1 MKYTT
6 HIKITPCKEDDR
18 YYQLVQGI
26 EYPNLLTEGDT
37 VEDAIMMAID
47 AWSLLCVVYE
57 DKDVEVMSPLK
68 NIAIDE
74 PSNAIVVEI
83 ESQDTDEYRKECD
96 NKEEEII
103 MNEKKITGFEI
114 VGKSIHTLDSIKREL
129 RGLKFSFKCVYGQF
143 TTFDRYI
150 TAAPKGVSREEL
162 IKSYHNTTKSSIAD
176 MRKSISEIQELLDT
190 LESTIDTE
198 YSENK
203 KDI

>member
-57 DKDVEVMSPLK
+57 DKDVEVMSPLE
-68 NIAIDE
+68 NITIDD

-83 ESQDTDEYRKECD
+83 ESEDTDEYRKECD
-96 NKEEEII
+96 KQEEETI
-103 MNEKKITGFEI
+103 MDENKITGFEI
-114 VGKSIHTLDSIKREL
+114 AGRVIRSLKEIKSEIKT
-129 RGLKFSFKCVYGQF
+129 LKFKSDCVLGQF
-143 TTFDRYI
+143 NVYDRYI
-150 TAAPKGVSREEL
+150 EDIDKKEEM
-162 IKSYHNTTKSSIAD
+162 INKYHNNVKID
-176 MRKSISEIQELLDT
+176 IKNMRESISKLQELLNT
-190 LESTIDTE
+190 LESTIDSSYECT
-198 YSENK
+198 NK
-203 KDI
+203 EEH